1 MRFLHPW
8 YFLSLVVIPLYLWLR
23 HGHPFWGKRG
33 EASLAVSDIRLFGR
47 ENFLSRW
54 YHWIM
59 DALVVM
65 GIFWG
70 IVALARPIGGQMLS
84 QDNLYGV
91 DIVLVMDVSETML
104 FVDEIPSFLVKR
116 HLYGEIVYEDPTGK
130 MGEYTR
136 LESAKR
142 VIKSYVEK
150 QSQNRIGVVLF
161 GTYAYTLTPLT
172 YDRDM
177 VLRLLEGITFNPAN
191 NRTAI
196 GMGVATAINRF
207 ASSKAKSKVIILLTD
222 GMNNAGLVDPK
233 TATSMAREKNIRI
246 YTIGFG
252 NPDAVLQ
259 PVDRAGRFY
268 VLKSG
273 ESIDE
278 KLLAWMAEET
288 GGKYYRAH
296 DRQTLAT
303 IYDDI
308 DRLEKSK
315 ITIQRRLFWKENFWP
330 FAFLSWL
337 CFMVW
342 IGIQVVWVRLP

>member
-8 YFLSLVVIPLYLWLR
+8 YFLALLVIPFYLWLR
-23 HGHPFWGKRG
+23 YSHRFWGRKG
-33 EASLAVSDIRLFGR
+33 DASLVVSDLRLFGR
-47 ENFLSRW
+47 ENLWTIW
-54 YHWIM
+54 YERIL
-59 DALVVM
+59 DILVVV
-65 GIFWG
+65 GLFFG
-70 IVALARPIGGQMLS
+70 IVALARPIGGQTIA

-91 DIVLVMDVSETML
+91 DIVLVLDVSETML
-104 FVDEIPSFLVKR
+104 FVDEVPSFLVKR
-116 HLYGEIVYEDPTGK
+116 RLYGEMIYEDPSGRIT
-130 MGEYTR
+130 EYTR

-150 QSQNRIGVVLF
+150 QAQNRIGVVLF

-177 VLRLLEGITFNPAN
+177 VLRLIDGIMFNPAN

-233 TATSMAREKNIRI
+233 TATGIAKEKGIRI

-252 NPDAVLQ
+252 NPDMVLQ
-259 PVDRAGRFY
+259 PADRSGRFY
-268 VLKSG
+268 VLRSG

-288 GGKYYRAH
+288 GGKYYRAY
-296 DRQTLAT
+296 DRETLAT

-308 DRLEKSK
+308 DKLEKSK
-315 ITIQRRLFWKENFWP
+315 ITIQRRLFWTENFWP
-330 FAFLSWL
+330 FALVSWL
-337 CFMVW
+337 CLVLWM
-342 IGIQVVWVRLP
+342 GIQVVWIRLP